1 MSTDAVTSVEMEEF
15 GPRFT
20 AHEARVLAYV
30 EESST
35 DELSART
42 IWLAHAL
49 PRGSAGRLELEAH
62 ELVIGVG
69 ELTLELARRL
79 DRMLRGGAEAPEPL
93 GSAEREICRRLMD
106 DGDGLVGDVQLDD
119 VVVLYDPLTAMLAE
133 SVRERGAHAVLH
145 VDVDPA
151 MAQEPAAR
159 AQSFL
164 DAYTRPVHAYLLS
177 RPRGVA
183 AIIPSRRECSD
194 CLGWASALTEVIR
207 EDRTERVGG
216 VLHARPSVAAR

>member
-49 PRGSAGRLELEAH
+49 PRGSRGRLELEAR
-62 ELVIGVG
+62 ELVITVG

-79 DRMLRGGAEAPEPL
+79 DRMLRGRAEAPEPL

-106 DGDGLVGDVQLDD
+106 DGDGLVGDVQHDD
-119 VVVLYDPLTAMLAE
+119 VVVLDDPLTAMLAE
-133 SVRERGAHAVLH
+133 SVRERGAHAVRH

-151 MAQEPAAR
+151 MAQEAAA

-164 DAYTRPVHAYLLS
+164 DTYTRPVHAYLLS